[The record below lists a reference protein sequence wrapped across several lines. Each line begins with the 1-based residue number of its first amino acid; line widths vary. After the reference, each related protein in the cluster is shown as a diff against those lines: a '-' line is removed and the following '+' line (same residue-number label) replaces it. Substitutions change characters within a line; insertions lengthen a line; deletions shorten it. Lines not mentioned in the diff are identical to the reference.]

1 MRWPSRSDCLGSNRS
16 IASGPYQL
24 IEYDSQRAF
33 DRDFR
38 AATTRGPQRGSR
50 VGVPSRGPHRARL
63 RGGVRAERPGSESEK
78 ILLEARPKIG
88 KEPRVRLRSRH
99 ADREFMISP
108 RPAETCRDE
117 PRTVTWRLLRRQER
131 RCRNAA
137 ARAER
142 NTPRPPAGVRPLE
155 RHAAPPDKEPPAP
168 RLR

>member
-1 MRWPSRSDCLGSNRS
+1 M
-16 IASGPYQL
+16 ASYAQ
-24 IEYDSQRAF
+24 QAF
-33 DRDFR
+33 DRGSW

-50 VGVPSRGPHRARL
+50 VGVPWRGPHRARL

-88 KEPRVRLRSRH
+88 KQPRVRLRPRH

-117 PRTVTWRLLRRQER
+117 QRTVTRRLLRRQER

-137 ARAER
+137 ARSGTVARRAPER
-142 NTPRPPAGVRPLE
+142 GRPL
-155 RHAAPPDKEPPAP
+155 
-168 RLR
+168 